1 VYFAL
6 SSLLEAAG
14 VSGGLKV
21 KRVSRFRGMPLSV
34 VYKTLGDIKSDW
46 ARRAVLQLGDGEKKC
61 PIFVC
66 DLSFE
71 RNASPLG
78 KIIAAT
84 AVSLGRDVGFIDLSR
99 VLSDVERDL
108 TPDIGGALAK
118 VGNPAGGAEYVY
130 PAGTTNLDLLYSKS
144 IDKITN
150 ALLKKHDMVIF
161 AANTDAFEVILSSN
175 SIAEPVF
182 AVQLKPGR
190 TLIKSVQRLLLRGKL
205 GVAFHA

>member
-1 VYFAL
+1 
-6 SSLLEAAG
+6 
-14 VSGGLKV
+14 
-21 KRVSRFRGMPLSV
+21 MPLSV

-46 ARRAVLQLGDGEKKC
+46 ARRAVLQLGGGDENR

-108 TPDIGGALAK
+108 TPDIEGALAK
-118 VGNPAGGAEYVY
+118 VGNLAGGMEYVY

-144 IDKITN
+144 LDKITS